1 MCSDHIREVQA
12 HGLRVAVINSTER
25 IPVLRPA
32 VRSHVPADCHNLPR
46 CQLDVL
52 LCHDDASFSM
62 AHHTGVKV
70 FVLAVAFIA
79 VLAHLAIVVQERR
92 RKNFIPV
99 TLLENVICSAQLH
112 CRLCHTNRVLTQTA
126 GMVGMVLNA
135 GRLFKES
142 QSHHLLPEVFRS
154 RTISKAALRPENLKL
169 FFRLHVLI
177 QFFVIHGSAPSV
189 SKILPVPPGILS
201 VCRKSPGAF
210 RAYPKA
216 FPAWTPPQRA

>member
-1 MCSDHIREVQA
+1 MCSDHIREVQTQ
-12 HGLRVAVINSTER
+12 GFRVAVINSTER

-32 VRSHVPADCHNLPR
+32 VCSHVPANRHDLPR
-46 CQLDVL
+46 RQLDVL

-62 AHHTGVKV
+62 AHQTGVKV

-99 TLLENVICSAQLH
+99 TLFESVICSAQLH

-135 GRLFKES
+135 CRLFKE
-142 QSHHLLPEVFRS
+142 P
-154 RTISKAALRPENLKL
+154 
-169 FFRLHVLI
+169 
-177 QFFVIHGSAPSV
+177 
-189 SKILPVPPGILS
+189 
-201 VCRKSPGAF
+201 
-210 RAYPKA
+210 
-216 FPAWTPPQRA
+216 